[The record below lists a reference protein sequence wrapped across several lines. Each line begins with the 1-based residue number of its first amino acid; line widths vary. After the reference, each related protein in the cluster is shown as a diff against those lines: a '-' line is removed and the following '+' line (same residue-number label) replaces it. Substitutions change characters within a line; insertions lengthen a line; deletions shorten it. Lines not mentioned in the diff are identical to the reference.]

1 MTSSK
6 LPARSTMRAALIGA
20 FALMFA
26 APLAAADMPG
36 VTETEIRI
44 GNTTAYSGPA
54 SAYGTIAKTEQAY
67 FDKVNAEGGINGRKI
82 VFISYDDAY
91 SPPKTVERTRELVER
106 DEVLAVFQTLG
117 TPANTAIHKYL
128 NAREVPQL
136 FASSGAKAF
145 TNPEE
150 YPWTFGWNPTLED
163 EGTIYGRYIL
173 QEHSDATVAVLYQN
187 DDYGREV
194 LEGLRIGLGDKA
206 DEMIV
211 ATASYETSD
220 PTVDSQVVTLKN
232 SGATV
237 FVNIATNKAAA
248 QAIRKAHEI
257 DWKPVQLLNSVANSV
272 AAVMKPAGTE
282 ASEGI
287 ISAAYIKDPTDP
299 TWADAPDMK
308 EWNAFMDEYFPDGDK
323 NSILTA
329 YGYAAAHTLVKVLEQ
344 AGDDLSREN
353 VIRQAANLKD
363 YVPPMLL
370 PGVSVTTSPD
380 DYGVIENMQLMRFN
394 GERWELFGDLY

>member
-1 MTSSK
+1 
-6 LPARSTMRAALIGA
+6 MRAALIGA

>member
-1 MTSSK
+1 MTSRTSS
-6 LPARSTMRAALIGA
+6 ARSAVKATIIGA
-20 FALMFA
+20 FAFLATQPLM
-26 APLAAADMPG
+26 AADMPG
-36 VTETEIRI
+36 VTDTEIRI

-67 FDKVNAEGGINGRKI
+67 FDKINAEGGINGRKI
-82 VFISYDDAY
+82 VFMSYDDAY
-91 SPPKTVERTRELVER
+91 SPPKTVERTRQLVER

-128 NAREVPQL
+128 NGREVPHL
-136 FASSGAKAF
+136 FASSGAKTF
-145 TNPEE
+145 TNPED
-150 YPWTFGWNPTLED
+150 YPWTFGWNPTLEG

-173 QEHSDATVAVLYQN
+173 QEHPDATVAVLYQN

-206 DEMIV
+206 DDMIV

-220 PTVDSQVVTLKN
+220 PTVDSQVVSLKS

-257 DWKPVQLLNSVANSV
+257 DWTPVQLLNSVANSV
-272 AAVMKPAGTE
+272 GAVMSPAGVE
-282 ASEGI
+282 ASKGI

-308 EWNAFMDEYFPDGDK
+308 EWTAFMDQYFPDGDK

-329 YGYAAAHTLVKVLEQ
+329 YGYAAANTLVQVLEQ

-370 PGVSVTTSPD
+370 PGIAVNTSPE
-380 DYGVIENMQLMRFN
+380 DYGVIENMQLMKFN